1 MKQEFKSLSQ
11 EELSKIFPKV
21 PKSSLPSQLYPI
33 GYIKFKGDKMPPGWS
48 VNEQFEIG
56 KNYPVY
62 DSEGLFVVGKD
73 GKGYKIVPSAWSTIK
88 F

>member
-11 EELSKIFPKV
+11 EELSKVFPNV
-21 PKSSLPSQLYPI
+21 PKSFLPKQLDPI

-48 VNEQFEIG
+48 VNEQFEVG

-62 DSEGLFVVGKD
+62 DSEGVFVVGKD
-73 GKGYKIVPSAWSTIK
+73 GKGYKIVPSAWSKIK